1 MKQTVLTIAAL
12 LAANLGL
19 SQAQAIALATDF
31 VNDNAPNNLSVKQQ
45 KAIFAFSQARASLTV
60 DLIADWSRLD
70 AAARE
75 ARITDYIEAFY
86 AAAETEGA
94 VRTTVAELG
103 SSLLLA
109 DALGNA
115 KYLLAEAGEIT
126 GNTLDAVVDDV
137 KAALMRGCYQY
148 RGEVVVPYIPAKIA
162 WGQHGQHFVPD
173 IRPDGPRAIGDLLQD
188 KDASSESGPAQGD
201 EQGDKP
207 QSTDADQN
215 DKEAT
220 TPAK

>member
-1 MKQTVLTIAAL
+1 MKQTVMTIAAL

-19 SQAQAIALATDF
+19 SQAQAMALATDF
-31 VNDNAPNNLSVKQQ
+31 VNDNAPNNLTVKQQ

-60 DLIADWSRLD
+60 DLIAEWGGLD

-75 ARITDYIEAFY
+75 ARIGDYIDAFY
-86 AAAETEGA
+86 AAAANEGA
-94 VRTTVAELG
+94 IRTTVAELG

-115 KYLLAEAGEIT
+115 KYLLAESGNLTGEA
-126 GNTLDAVVDDV
+126 LDTVIEDV
-137 KAALMRGCYQY
+137 KAALMRGCYLY

-188 KDASSESGPAQGD
+188 KDASSESGPAQGE
-201 EQGDKP
+201 EQADKP
-207 QSTDADQN
+207 QSADGDQIDKDAT
-215 DKEAT
+215 A
-220 TPAK
+220 PAK

>member
-1 MKQTVLTIAAL
+1 MKQTVMTIAAL

-19 SQAQAIALATDF
+19 SQAQAMTLATDF
-31 VNDNAPNNLSVKQQ
+31 VNDNAPNNLSIKQQ

-60 DLIADWSRLD
+60 GLIADWDRLD
-70 AAARE
+70 ALARE
-75 ARITDYIEAFY
+75 ARIADYIDAFY
-86 AAAETEGA
+86 AAAASEGA
-94 VRTTVAELG
+94 IRTTITELG

-115 KYLLAEAGEIT
+115 KYLLAEAGEIA
-126 GNTLDAVVDDV
+126 GDKLDAVLDDV
-137 KAALMRGCYQY
+137 KAALMRGCYLY

-188 KDASSESGPAQGD
+188 KDASAESGPAQGD

-207 QSTDADQN
+207 QNADANQN